1 MATVRITDDIR
12 RYVTQKINALFE
24 DRIKAKEGELQHLD
38 IALQVFMSNI
48 SKEEFEVAKKLNT
61 DIKWVPEIGSLSV
74 TVEYEFEGM
83 KRKFYFSVPFKPP
96 VPAPSRF
103 HGYGQPP
110 WAVKPT
116 LPCYPHAVQVLLAV
130 EQLNK
135 ERDTLVAALSKV
147 LTQCSTLRQ
156 VLEVWPTALDYMPE
170 SVKKRHAEKSEKRGP
185 TVIEGVDDHAKM
197 LLMKARMINGV

>member
-1 MATVRITDDIR
+1 MATVRITADIR
-12 RYVTQKINALFE
+12 QYVTSKINSLFQ
-24 DRIKAKEGELQHLD
+24 DRIATKESELQHLD
-38 IALQVFMSNI
+38 IALQVFMANV
-48 SKEEFEVAKKLNT
+48 SKEEFEAAKKLNT
-61 DIKWVPEIGSLSV
+61 TLKWVPEISFLSV
-74 TVEYEFEGM
+74 VIEYEFEGI
-83 KRKFYFSVPFKPP
+83 KRKATFNVPFKPP

-116 LPCYPHAVQVLLAV
+116 LPCYSHAVQVLVAI
-130 EQLNK
+130 EQLKK

-170 SVKKRHAEKSEKRGP
+170 SAKERHAEKSGKRGP

>member
-12 RYVTQKINALFE
+12 RHVTSKINSLFE

-48 SKEEFEVAKKLNT
+48 SKEEFEAAKKLNVDT
-61 DIKWVPEIGSLSV
+61 KWVPEIGSL
-74 TVEYEFEGM
+74 TVIIEYEFEGM
-83 KRKFYFSVPFKPP
+83 KRKATFNVPFKPP

-103 HGYGQPP
+103 HGYSHSP

-116 LPCYPHAVQVLLAV
+116 LPCYPHAVQVLLAA
-130 EQLNK
+130 EQLKK
-135 ERDTLVAALSKV
+135 ERDTLVGALSKV

-170 SVKKRHAEKSEKRGP
+170 SVKKRHAEKSEKRGS